1 MIMSYLAWASVI
13 LAGVPALLFIINLV
27 FYRPLPAVTASK
39 DSGISV
45 LIPARNEEA
54 NIAAAVE
61 SVLQN
66 EGVVLEVI
74 VMDDHSED
82 RTTEIVS
89 TMASRDPRIRLVKAP
104 ELPAGWCGKQHACA
118 ALATHARYPLFVFL
132 DADVRLAPVALQ
144 RIAQFMESSD
154 VDLASGFPE
163 QRTGSL
169 SEATVIP
176 LIHFLLLGFLP
187 MPGMRWC
194 RHPAF
199 AAGCG
204 QLFVARRGAYEK
216 VGGHAAV
223 RSSMHDGLT
232 LPRAFRKAGFRTDL
246 FDTTPLA
253 QCRMYQGSGEVW
265 NGLTK
270 NAIEG
275 IAAPTRIVPFTLVL
289 LGGQVMPFILLP
301 TALIELQASPTA
313 ALCAI
318 AVGLAYLPRL
328 LGVWRFRQ
336 SLLGALLHPVGV
348 SVLVA
353 AQWVALARWVGGRP
367 ASWKGRPYP
376 AH

>member
-1 MIMSYLAWASVI
+1 MTLSYLAWPSVL
-13 LAGVPALLFIINLV
+13 LAGVPALLFIINLF
-27 FYRPLPAVTASK
+27 FYRPLRPVTACRN
-39 DSGISV
+39 SGISV

-66 EGVVLEVI
+66 EGAVPEVI

-82 RTTEIVS
+82 RTAEIVS
-89 TMASRDPRIRLVKAP
+89 DMAARDPRVRLVKAP

-118 ALATHARYPLFVFL
+118 VLATHARYPLLVFL
-132 DADVRLAPVALQ
+132 DADVRLAPAALQ
-144 RIAQFMESSD
+144 RMAAFMESSG

-187 MPGMRWC
+187 MPGMRWF

-204 QLFVARRGAYEK
+204 QLFVVQRTAYEK
-216 VGGHAAV
+216 AGGHRAI
-223 RSSMHDGLT
+223 RSSMHDGLA
-232 LPRAFRKAGFRTDL
+232 LPRSFRKAGFRTDL
-246 FDTTPLA
+246 FDPTPLA
-253 QCRMYQGSGEVW
+253 QCRMYQGKGEVW

-301 TALIELQASPTA
+301 TALHGLQATPVA
-313 ALCAI
+313 ALSAV
-318 AVGLAYLPRL
+318 AVGLAFLPRL
-328 LGVWRFRQ
+328 LGVWKFRQ
-336 SLLGALLHPVGV
+336 SLLGALLHPVGLI
-348 SVLVA
+348 VLVA
-353 AQWVALARWVGGRP
+353 AQWVALTRRVRGRP
-367 ASWKGRPYP
+367 AC
-376 AH
+376 